1 MKTTDEMILTA
12 VLAHPT
18 NEAAAKSLKM
28 STSQLYT
35 RMSAK
40 SYQTLQKDV
49 IASSLEH
56 TTGILRENLSSA
68 INVIKS
74 IAENEENPVSVRLAA
89 ANSIIKNFGELAT
102 KAAIARTSS
111 TQAHDPL
118 DVDNWF

>member
-1 MKTTDEMILTA
+1 MKTTDEQILSA
-12 VLAHPT
+12 VLTHPT

-28 STSQLYT
+28 STSQLYS

-49 IASSLEH
+49 LASSLEH
-56 TTGILRENLSSA
+56 ISGALRKNLTSA
-68 INVIKS
+68 MNVIVS
-74 IAENEENPVSVRLAA
+74 IAEDDKAPASVRLAA
-89 ANSIIKNFGELAT
+89 ANSILKNYGELAT
-102 KAAIARTSS
+102 KAATARIVS